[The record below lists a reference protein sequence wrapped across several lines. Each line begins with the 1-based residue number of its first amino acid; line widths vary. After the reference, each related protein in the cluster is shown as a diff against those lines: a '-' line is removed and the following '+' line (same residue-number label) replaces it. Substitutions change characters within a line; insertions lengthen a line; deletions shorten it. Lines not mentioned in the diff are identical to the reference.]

1 MSILLSTAVL
11 VLIIILLIMIS
22 AFFSSAETALTAASE
37 ARIRQLAKTK
47 ANRQA
52 ERVEKLRKNK
62 DELISTI
69 LVGNN
74 LVNILASALA
84 TSAAISLTGDGGV
97 ALATVV
103 MTVIIV
109 LFAEV
114 LPKSYA
120 FSNADRLSLKIAL
133 IVQIIVWLLKPVTW
147 SLRMIV
153 VRFLGSKDEDDT
165 SREEELRGLI
175 DLHSEDTDEDGR
187 ETGAMLSSVLDLGEL
202 SVEEIMTHRA
212 SVSSVNADDDPE
224 DILRFVLRSPHTRHP
239 VYSGKPENIIGV
251 LHVKA
256 LLRAIEE
263 NADRDLRGLSVAD
276 IATEPFFVPETTPLF
291 AQLQAFR
298 ARREHFAVVIDE
310 YGDLRGIVTLEDILE
325 EIVGDIDDE
334 TDIDLPDLK
343 QQPDGSYMA
352 EGTVTLRD
360 LNRLLGLQLPD
371 DEASTL
377 AGLIIYE
384 SRHIPSVG
392 QEFKFHDMRF
402 KITSRQ
408 GNQITSVRLWPPQ
421 KKHNEDDKD
430 KE

>member
-11 VLIIILLIMIS
+11 IFTIIVLIMIS

-47 ANRQA
+47 ASRNA
-52 ERVEKLRKNK
+52 KRVEKLRKNK
-62 DELISTI
+62 EELISTI

-84 TSAAISLTGDGGV
+84 TSAAISLAGDGGV

-120 FSNADRLSLKIAL
+120 FSNADRLSLRIAL

-147 SLRMIV
+147 SLRVIV
-153 VRFLGSKDEDDT
+153 VRLLGTKDGDDN

-175 DLHSEDTDEDGR
+175 DLHAEDSDEDGR

-202 SVEEIMTHRA
+202 TVEEIMTHRA
-212 SVSSVNADDDPE
+212 SVTSVNADDDPE

-239 VYSGKPENIIGV
+239 VYAGKPENIIGV

-263 NADRDLRGLSVAD
+263 NADRELSGLSIAD
-276 IATEPFFVPETTPLF
+276 IATEPFFVPETTQLF

-334 TDIDLPDLK
+334 TDIELADLK
-343 QQPDGSYMA
+343 IQPDGSYMA
-352 EGTVTLRD
+352 DGTVTLRD
-360 LNRLLGLQLPD
+360 LNRLLGLSLPD

-392 QEFKFHDMRF
+392 QEFKFHGMRF
-402 KITSRQ
+402 RICDRQ
-408 GNQITSVRLWPPQ
+408 GNQITSVRLWLPA
-421 KKHNEDDKD
+421 KKQSDETKD
-430 KE
+430 ET